1 MRSQTYR
8 FYLGSLFLLGGV
20 GIEVVGSAAGSCCFL
35 DDGLLGGGGTD
46 GGLWISGLVDD
57 GLLLELGSLAGEHGG
72 RMDRVMDGEIDG
84 RAAASE
90 TDQRLTAGVTST
102 GSGQRR
108 KDELGPTTSRSSSV
122 RSRVISTM
130 EVTDVTTKKENRK
143 APLGSSGGGRWAIGN

>member
-1 MRSQTYR
+1 MLSQTYR
-8 FYLGSLFLLGGV
+8 FYLGSLFLLGVV
-20 GIEVVGSAAGSCCFL
+20 GIEVVGSVTGSRCFL

-72 RMDRVMDGEIDG
+72 RMDGVMDGEIDG

-130 EVTDVTTKKENRK
+130 EVTDVTTKENRK